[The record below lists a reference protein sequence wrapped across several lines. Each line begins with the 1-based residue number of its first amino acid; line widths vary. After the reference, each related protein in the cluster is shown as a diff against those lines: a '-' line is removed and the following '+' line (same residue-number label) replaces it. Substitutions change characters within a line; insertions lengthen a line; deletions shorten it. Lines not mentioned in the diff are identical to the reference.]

1 MARRRRRSGGGA
13 QRNKMR
19 TCAKKCKGQRMR
31 AFRACM
37 RKCLKK

>member
-1 MARRRRRSGGGA
+1 MARRRRRSGGS
-13 QRNKMR
+13 QRAKMR
-19 TCAKKCKGQRMR
+19 SCAKKCKGQKMR